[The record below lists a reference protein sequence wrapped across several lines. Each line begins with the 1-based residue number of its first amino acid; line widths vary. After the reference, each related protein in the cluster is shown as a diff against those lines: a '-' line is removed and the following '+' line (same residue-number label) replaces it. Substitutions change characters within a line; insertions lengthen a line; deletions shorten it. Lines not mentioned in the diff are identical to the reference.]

1 MHTLKGTCKK
11 KYIILLYNNPNYKQT
26 IENGEIEERSES
38 FLEDTMLHNYLKGI
52 VVKFRLLKWQ
62 LFH

>member
-11 KYIILLYNNPNYKQT
+11 KSIILLRNNPDYKQT
-26 IENGEIEERSES
+26 IESGEIEERSES
-38 FLEDTMLHNYLKGI
+38 FLEDTMLHHYLKGI